1 MPMVTVFVHFPLVVT
16 YIDAR
21 AIRTDDYT
29 PDADA
34 TITFADD
41 VTAVTKTINVL
52 ADNILEHNEMFFL
65 EITIP
70 AGSAT
75 AMTARLDSPA
85 IAEVIIKDRKI

>member
-1 MPMVTVFVHFPLVVT
+1 MCAYFLLVVT
-16 YIDAR
+16 YTDAR

-52 ADNILEHNEMFFL
+52 PDNILEYNEMFFL
-65 EITIP
+65 EIAIP

-75 AMTARLDSPA
+75 AMTARLDSPSV
-85 IAEVIIKDRKI
+85 AEVIIKDRKI